1 MLPYS
6 VRRALAVALLG
17 ALPVGAACADDA
29 LGLYVGGAI
38 GQSRVQVDSL
48 DFSSHD
54 FGWKAVAGARPF
66 DWFAGEVE
74 YADLGRPHSVIGI
87 GSVSTKA
94 TGPAAFALGFLPLPV
109 PLLDVYGK
117 AGVAN
122 IQQTAV
128 VTLGSGASACAP
140 GVTCDGFSRTES
152 EFAWGVGAQVKTG
165 ALAVR
170 AEFEQFRAS
179 GGNLN
184 FASVGL
190 FWTFR

>member
-1 MLPYS
+1 MLPNS
-6 VRRALAVALLG
+6 VRCALLVALAA
-17 ALPVGAACADDA
+17 ALPAAAARADDA
-29 LGLYVGGAI
+29 LGLYVGGAV
-38 GQSRVQVDSL
+38 GQSQVDVDSL

-54 FGWKAVAGARPF
+54 FGWKAVAGVRPF
-66 DWFAGEVE
+66 DWFAAEVE
-74 YADLGRPHSVIGI
+74 YADLGQPHSVIGI

-109 PLLDVYGK
+109 PMLDVYGK
-117 AGVAN
+117 AGFAN
-122 IQQTAV
+122 IQQSATI
-128 VTLGSGASACAP
+128 TLGSGAVACAP

-179 GGNLN
+179 GGNLS

-190 FWTFR
+190 FWSFR